1 MGEKGMF
8 AAKEII
14 VFGFVCIALG
24 LVTGLAFGNFKNKK
38 YEIYK
43 HELVKLQR
51 NQIDHQKNHGTLQTL
66 INTNIKTKIALLK
79 TRKVW
84 HNCHDKGLDNV
95 KFDGITWTKKPNV
108 VIGQTM
114 MQFTSVQTGNI
125 YEADISVEIAAD
137 LKSYKIVFPKNDV
150 TKACVIFIPNEAA

>member
-1 MGEKGMF
+1 MG
-8 AAKEII
+8 
-14 VFGFVCIALG
+14 
-24 LVTGLAFGNFKNKK
+24 
-38 YEIYK
+38 
-43 HELVKLQR
+43 VKLQR

-66 INTNIKTKIALLK
+66 INTKTKIALLK

-84 HNCHDKGLDNV
+84 HNCHDKGLENV